1 MSPHLI
7 TYGELKSPISAF
19 TCSTVRASHGV
30 SGVATVS
37 YPATAASALEAIIVP
52 AKIIP
57 ATAVTNLPVRNLRN
71 LKVCFVIFIH
81 LIICFLFSFT
91 FIIVS
96 HFQFEYRPKCK
107 FFNFFFFFFKLISL
121 TFISIPHFESE
132 YRPKCKK
139 FYFSLLQ
146 MIAYHILN
154 LSTDLNARNFYAFY
168 LFIISHL

>member
-1 MSPHLI
+1 MTPKVSPHLI

-81 LIICFLFSFT
+81 LIICFCF
-91 FIIVS
+91 
-96 HFQFEYRPKCK
+96 
-107 FFNFFFFFFKLISL
+107 
-121 TFISIPHFESE
+121 
-132 YRPKCKK
+132 
-139 FYFSLLQ
+139 LLHLLL
-146 MIAYHILN
+146 YHIFN
-154 LSTDLNARNFYAFY
+154 LSTDLNAIFFNFFFY
-168 LFIISHL
+168 FFFS

>member
-81 LIICFLFSFT
+81 LIICFLFSLT

-96 HFQFEYRPKCK
+96 HFQFEYRPKC
-107 FFNFFFFFFKLISL
+107 NFFQLFFKLISL
-121 TFISIPHFESE
+121 TFIIIPHSESE
-132 YRPKCKK
+132 YRPKRKK

-146 MIAYHILN
+146 IIVYHILN
-154 LSTDLNARNFYAFY
+154 LSTDLNARNFYALH
-168 LFIISHL
+168 LFIIAHL